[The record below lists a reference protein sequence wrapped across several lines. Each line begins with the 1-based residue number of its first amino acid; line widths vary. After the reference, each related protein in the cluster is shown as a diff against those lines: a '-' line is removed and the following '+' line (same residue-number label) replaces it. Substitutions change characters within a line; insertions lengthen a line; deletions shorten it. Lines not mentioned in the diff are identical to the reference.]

1 MEPRINEFIED
12 ELDNQFPKGDK
23 ARGRALVLVAVAQQ
37 EIDKLD
43 NELNDLQ
50 GAYDIAIQEINKLR
64 KKLKLDTLGGEN
76 ESN

>member
-1 MEPRINEFIED
+1 MKPRINEYVED
-12 ELDNQFPKGDK
+12 ELDIQFPKGDK
-23 ARGRALVLVAVAQQ
+23 SRGRALVLVAIAQQ

-64 KKLKLDTLGGEN
+64 KKLFGTGKK
-76 ESN
+76 